1 MILKALYTNTKT
13 QYNVSNSVTALFLTV
28 FSFIAWFFPEVA
40 EVLLVKD
47 FPGGAGAVEQFTE
60 LFLFL
65 GLLLA
70 VPVFFK
76 YRRNIP
82 DRILQTWFVL
92 WLLGTFYFLGEEVS
106 WGQWWFGWDTPE
118 AWAEINRQ
126 DETNIHNIS
135 SWFSE
140 KPRLMLEL
148 FIYSGGFLIPLFY
161 PKVEKRLELKAPLAT
176 WVKWAVPAPACIA
189 PAAFLLFTRLL
200 RLFFVDYRVLE
211 FFADGEFREMLIAWF
226 ILWYLL
232 GLCQKAIPPD
242 EEPTPVTT

>member
-1 MILKALYTNTKT
+1 MILKTLYTDAQA
-13 QYNVSNSVTALFLTV
+13 QYRVSNILTLLFVLV
-28 FSFIAWFFPEVA
+28 FGFIAYFSPSVA

-60 LFLFL
+60 FFLFMA
-65 GLLLA
+65 LLFG

-76 YRRNIP
+76 HRRAIP
-82 DRILQTWFVL
+82 DRALTIWFAL

-118 AWAEINRQ
+118 AWAEYNRQ
-126 DETNIHNIS
+126 DETNLHNVS

-148 FIYSGGFLIPLFY
+148 FVFSLGFTVPLFFHRI
-161 PKVEKRLELKAPLAT
+161 EKRLKLKAPLAV
-176 WVKWAVPAPACIA
+176 WMNWAVPVQACVA

-200 RLFFVDYRVLE
+200 RLFFVDYPVLE

-226 ILWYLL
+226 IFWYIL
-232 GLCQKAIPPD
+232 GLCRKTLT
-242 EEPTPVTT
+242 TPENASAGTP